1 MAEDPAATPPTA
13 AGDPDAER
21 YKRVGKMSALYL
33 AGAFVSK
40 LAKFLLVPFYVR
52 YLTKAE
58 VGTVVF
64 LDALILALARLFPL
78 GLNQAVK
85 RFYPEVG
92 GDRDGD
98 RFTFGIWA
106 VVLGFGAAGAGLAWA
121 AAPVWTGAVA
131 EAIPAGFLVLAVAI
145 AGLQGNAAVPTTR
158 FVARQQPLAHTAYT
172 TAQFILVTACI
183 VVGVGVLGRGVE
195 GVLWGQL
202 AAYVAWTVLAGVLL
216 GRWAGW
222 RPSFSRVGA
231 SLAFSVAVVPHL
243 LFTWGITF
251 ADRLILV
258 RYVSLEAVG
267 VYGVGY
273 QIGSLITIFSLSVTN
288 AWLARFFRASEG
300 DAGADEF
307 AQTLT
312 RMTLVLLALSL
323 ATFALAPELI
333 AVAATSAYADSVP
346 ILRMIAAAHVFHGLN
361 QAFILPLFLKKRTGL
376 VSASTGFGLVV
387 NVGLNVLLIPRYG
400 ITGAAVATIASY
412 VGIAVSSYVF
422 ARGVYPVRIEG
433 ARLGLASGLALALGA
448 GAMLLPD
455 LSLIHTL
462 GRLALVA
469 AFPAVLWAWPGGA
482 LLTPADRAAA
492 LAIPRRLRR
501 RLG

>member
-1 MAEDPAATPPTA
+1 MTEAPGAASE
-13 AGDPDAER
+13 AGAPDDADR

-33 AGAFVSK
+33 VGAFVSK

-52 YLTKAE
+52 FLTKAE

-64 LDALILALARLFPL
+64 LDALVLALARLFPL

-85 RFYPEVG
+85 RFYSDVG
-92 GDRDGD
+92 GERAGD
-98 RFTFGIWA
+98 QFTFGIWV
-106 VVLGFGAAGAGLAWA
+106 VVLGFGLAGSALAWL

-131 EAIPAGFLVLAVAI
+131 QAVPPAFLVLAVAI

-158 FVARQQPLAHTAYT
+158 YVARQQPLAHTAYT

-183 VVGVGVLGRGVE
+183 VVGVGVLDRGVE

-202 AAYVAWTVLAGVLL
+202 AAYVVWTVLAGVLL
-216 GRWAGW
+216 GHWAGW

-251 ADRLILV
+251 ADRMILV
-258 RYVSLEAVG
+258 RFVSLEEVAI
-267 VYGVGY
+267 YGVGY

-288 AWLARFFRASEG
+288 AWLARFFRAAEG
-300 DAGADEF
+300 DAGAEEF

-312 RMTLVLLALSL
+312 RMTLVLLGLSL

-333 AVAATSAYADSVP
+333 ALAATSAYADSVP
-346 ILRMIAAAHVFHGLN
+346 ILQMIAAAHVFHGLN

-376 VSASTGFGLVV
+376 VSASTGMGLVV
-387 NVGLNVLLIPRYG
+387 NIVLNLLLIPHYG
-400 ITGAAVATIASY
+400 ITGAAIATIASY
-412 VGIAVSSYVF
+412 VAIAASSYLF
-422 ARGVYPVRIEG
+422 ARAVYPVRLEG
-433 ARLGLASGLALALGA
+433 ARLGIATGLAVALGA
-448 GAMLLPD
+448 AALAVTD
-455 LSLIHTL
+455 LSPLHTAA
-462 GRLALVA
+462 RLALVA
-469 AFPAVLWAWPGGA
+469 AFPAVLWAWPGRT
-482 LLTPADRAAA
+482 LLTPADRASASA
-492 LAIPRRLRR
+492 VLRRLRPR
-501 RLG
+501 G